1 MKIGCAFAF
10 FQDFL
15 VGSLK
20 EAIANVIPT
29 KGNGKKLLGLMTR
42 EGKLIGQLL
51 AKKPRLFISFS
62 KNQCIKNIYQKEK
75 HRETLEINVRCV
87 LFFSNT
93 VIWQYHGPITF
104 LDFFSDIVPVNSM
117 LEVFQRKF
125 VLKITST
132 FFG

>member
-51 AKKPRLFISFS
+51 AKKTRLFIISLS

-75 HRETLEINVRCV
+75 HRETLEINVR
-87 LFFSNT
+87 
-93 VIWQYHGPITF
+93 
-104 LDFFSDIVPVNSM
+104 
-117 LEVFQRKF
+117 
-125 VLKITST
+125 
-132 FFG
+132 